1 MDQLDKIKVVAEKLK
16 VLRKKR
22 DEEKQKFDQEVVAL
36 ANIRKEI
43 NEQKEEMKAMYQKAG
58 INIPKMG

>member
-22 DEEKQKFDQEVVAL
+22 DEEKQKFD
-36 ANIRKEI
+36 
-43 NEQKEEMKAMYQKAG
+43 
-58 INIPKMG
+58 